1 MANVTNPTEMVAC
14 DQLYRAVLQRYN
26 TDINDKVDE
35 LNNVLCSVPKNHRNC
50 SNCNLRDTCV
60 SKSRI
65 NELKQELD
73 ALTQKRLQLSTKYS
87 ELQDKI
93 KDYLLS

>member
-35 LNNVLCSVPKNHRNC
+35 LNNVLCSVPNKRDC

>member
-35 LNNVLCSVPKNHRNC
+35 LNNVLCSVPNKRDC
-50 SNCNLRDTCV
+50 SNCNLKDTCV
-60 SKSRI
+60 SKSRV
-65 NELKQELD
+65 NELKQELET
-73 ALTQKRLQLSTKYS
+73 LTQKRFQLSTKYS

>member
-35 LNNVLCSVPKNHRNC
+35 LNNVLCSVPNKHDCNNC
-50 SNCNLRDTCV
+50 HLKGTCV

-73 ALTQKRLQLSTKYS
+73 ALTQERLQMSTKYS